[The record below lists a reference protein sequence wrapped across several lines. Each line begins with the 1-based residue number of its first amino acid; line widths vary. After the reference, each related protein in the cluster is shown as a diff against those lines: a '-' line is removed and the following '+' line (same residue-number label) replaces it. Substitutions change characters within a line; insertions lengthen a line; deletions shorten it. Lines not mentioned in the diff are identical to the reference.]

1 MHNLST
7 PEDLDEIARRL
18 QRPDAYPHSTGR
30 FELIETHISVIL
42 LTGEFAYKLKKPV
55 NLGFL
60 DFSTAEKREHYCY
73 EEVRLNRRL
82 APEIYLGVVA
92 VTDGKNGPEIDGDG
106 PAIWHAVH
114 MHQFARNRELD
125 VLVPKGE
132 LQRSHIDKLA
142 IDFARFHEACPRSA
156 TNSLYGTPDIVAHY
170 MLECFDQS
178 ESGVHGDQR
187 KRLMDKMRRWCLKA
201 LSDKASE
208 LLKRKQNGYVREG
221 HGDLHLRNML
231 LLDGRVVPFDCLEFN
246 SELRWIDVISDIAF
260 LLMDLDYHGHHEL
273 SAAFLSGYLE
283 RTGDYGGLSLLPLY
297 QVYRAM
303 VRCKVACI
311 RETQEREAAE
321 STAEAEHEANR
332 HLDLA
337 HAYLHR
343 SRPRLIITCGLSGSG
358 KTTLAA
364 TVLAPLGAIR
374 IRSDVE
380 RKRIAGIALKD
391 ACHGGEFNRGL
402 YSPEMTRRTYRRLI
416 TLAAVV
422 VENGWS
428 VIVDAAFLNRS
439 EREEFRTVAKR
450 MGASFVILNCTAP
463 RRVLVERIQKRAE
476 KGEDPSDADS
486 LVLKNQITYAELP
499 AVDESEYVI
508 EVDTTGEID
517 VGAVV
522 NRIRSICDS

>member
-1 MHNLST
+1 M
-7 PEDLDEIARRL
+7 A
-18 QRPDAYPHSTGR
+18 
-30 FELIETHISVIL
+30 ISASGL
-42 LTGEFAYKLKKPV
+42 L
-55 NLGFL
+55 
-60 DFSTAEKREHYCY
+60 
-73 EEVRLNRRL
+73 
-82 APEIYLGVVA
+82 
-92 VTDGKNGPEIDGDG
+92 
-106 PAIWHAVH
+106 
-114 MHQFARNRELD
+114 
-125 VLVPKGE
+125 
-132 LQRSHIDKLA
+132 
-142 IDFARFHEACPRSA
+142 
-156 TNSLYGTPDIVAHY
+156 
-170 MLECFDQS
+170 
-178 ESGVHGDQR
+178 
-187 KRLMDKMRRWCLKA
+187 RRWCLKA